1 MDGKR
6 PVGKYFEEW
15 NVGDIYETNGHTITK
30 ADIVTFAGLSGDYN
44 PLHTNLLFAKNSVF
58 GERVAHGF
66 LVIAITSGLINQMRL
81 FEGTTEAY
89 LGLAEAKFTQGVL
102 VGDTIRCIGTVV
114 EKRLTSKGGGLV
126 KFQINTVNQK
136 NEICQTRT
144 SSILIKRAP
153 TANQD
158 S

>member
-6 PVGKYFEEW
+6 PVGRYFEEW

-114 EKRLTSKGGGLV
+114 EKRLTTKGGGLV

-144 SSILIKRAP
+144 SSILIRRAP